1 MSRITQN
8 WPSNIPRKLLKSS
21 ALRPCYHDHEIP
33 HFPRGHEAEKQ
44 CLYCQGSSTRLFPL
58 NYLCC
63 VEEKSV
69 YEPLCLAFQIIKEV
83 KEYRKRRA
91 ASVKKN
97 Q

>member
-1 MSRITQN
+1 MSRILRT

-21 ALRPCYHDHEIP
+21 TLRPCYHDYEIP

-44 CLYCQGSSTRLFPL
+44 CLYYQSQLSHSLPL
-58 NYLCC
+58 YYLCC

-69 YEPLCLAFQIIKEV
+69 YEPLCLAFQIMKEV
-83 KEYRKRRA
+83 KEDRKKRTA
-91 ASVKKN
+91 GVKKK